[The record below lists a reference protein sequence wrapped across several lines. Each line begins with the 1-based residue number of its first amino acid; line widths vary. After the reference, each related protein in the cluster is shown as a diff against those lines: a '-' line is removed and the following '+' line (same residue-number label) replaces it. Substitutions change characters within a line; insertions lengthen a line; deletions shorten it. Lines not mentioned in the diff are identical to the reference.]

1 MNLTRLLLV
10 RYLKVSIEPLGAL
23 IWAFIAVFPIWLSGC
38 TAKRFIVYFVL
49 FGLLLISPSLIAKF
63 RKIRFSTEFIAVA
76 FCICF
81 LIFERSSVTSLVMRI
96 LLVLFLLL
104 AVITYGRPSIRRI
117 VAVNFV
123 ILVCLLV
130 VTEIGFRF
138 ATSAESSSQYQS
150 VEIFRNSRTDGP
162 GMFPDPIKTST
173 AGGLRTTT
181 DQPVSYS
188 GRVLILGGS
197 TTFCAEVPDDMTFS
211 SILQRLLNDRHAK
224 RRVEN
229 FGKSAATSTDRVTVL
244 EKVDDLSKGDIV
256 IFYIG
261 VNEAGVGFT
270 QRVLPVGIINKV
282 PELGTVI
289 QKASSYSRIAD
300 VLFRK
305 LVFGSIQ
312 VSEQTKLDAVQK
324 FKKSMDDAKAITDK
338 VGATL
343 VPVLQANLFNR
354 NPSTAYDNDL
364 GRLYGSELSI
374 VMRDMYSRLQP
385 VIQSYKYHGDAT
397 AVMNNLEPSP
407 YFDWM
412 HVNAEGDKR
421 IAAYLEKL
429 LVDSQLID

>member
-1 MNLTRLLLV
+1 MRF
-10 RYLKVSIEPLGAL
+10 LKTSIEPLGAL
-23 IWAFIAVFPIWLSGC
+23 VWAFIAVFPIWLSGC

-49 FGLLLISPSLIAKF
+49 FGLLLISPSLIAQF
-63 RKIRFSTEFIAVA
+63 RKIRFFAEFIAVA

-188 GRVLILGGS
+188 GRVLIFGGS

-343 VPVLQANLFNR
+343 VPVLQANLFTR

>member
-1 MNLTRLLLV
+1 MRF
-10 RYLKVSIEPLGAL
+10 LKTSIEPLGAL
-23 IWAFIAVFPIWLSGC
+23 VWAFIAVFPIWLSGC

-49 FGLLLISPSLIAKF
+49 FGLLLISPSLIAQF
-63 RKIRFSTEFIAVA
+63 RKIRFFAEFIAVA

-188 GRVLILGGS
+188 GRVLIFGGS

-343 VPVLQANLFNR
+343 VPVLQANLFTR

-374 VMRDMYSRLQP
+374 VMRDIYSRLQP

>member
-1 MNLTRLLLV
+1 MNSSRLLLV
-10 RYLKVSIEPLGAL
+10 RFLKTSIEPLGAL
-23 IWAFIAVFPIWLSGC
+23 VWAFIAVFPIWLSGC

-49 FGLLLISPSLIAKF
+49 FGLLLISPSLIAQF
-63 RKIRFSTEFIAVA
+63 RKIRFFAEFIAVA

-162 GMFPDPIKTST
+162 GVFPDPIKTST

-188 GRVLILGGS
+188 GRVLIFGGS

-343 VPVLQANLFNR
+343 VPVLQANLFTR

-374 VMRDMYSRLQP
+374 VMRDIYSRLQP

-429 LVDSQLID
+429 LIDSQLID

>member
-1 MNLTRLLLV
+1 MRF
-10 RYLKVSIEPLGAL
+10 LKTSIEPLGAL
-23 IWAFIAVFPIWLSGC
+23 VWAFIAVFPIWLSGC

-49 FGLLLISPSLIAKF
+49 FGLLLISPSLIAQF
-63 RKIRFSTEFIAVA
+63 RKIRFFAEFIAVA

-188 GRVLILGGS
+188 GRVLIFGGS

-343 VPVLQANLFNR
+343 VPVLQANLFTR

-429 LVDSQLID
+429 LVDSQLIE

>member
-1 MNLTRLLLV
+1 MRF
-10 RYLKVSIEPLGAL
+10 LKTSIEPLGAL
-23 IWAFIAVFPIWLSGC
+23 VWAFIAVFPIWLSGC

-49 FGLLLISPSLIAKF
+49 FGLLLISPSLIAQF
-63 RKIRFSTEFIAVA
+63 RKIRFFAEFIAVA

-188 GRVLILGGS
+188 GRVLIFGGS

-229 FGKSAATSTDRVTVL
+229 FGKSASTSTNRVTVL

-343 VPVLQANLFNR
+343 VPVLQANLFTR

>member
-1 MNLTRLLLV
+1 MRF
-10 RYLKVSIEPLGAL
+10 LKTSIEPLGAL
-23 IWAFIAVFPIWLSGC
+23 VWAFIAVFPIWLSGC

-49 FGLLLISPSLIAKF
+49 FGLLLISPSLIAQF
-63 RKIRFSTEFIAVA
+63 RKIRFFAEFIAVA

-162 GMFPDPIKTST
+162 GVFPDPIKTST

-343 VPVLQANLFNR
+343 VPVLQANLFTR

>member
-1 MNLTRLLLV
+1 MRF
-10 RYLKVSIEPLGAL
+10 LKTSIEPLGAL

-49 FGLLLISPSLIAKF
+49 FGLLLISPSLIAQF
-63 RKIRFSTEFIAVA
+63 RKIRFFAEFIAVA

-162 GMFPDPIKTST
+162 GVFPDPIKTST

-188 GRVLILGGS
+188 GRVLIFGGS

-229 FGKSAATSTDRVTVL
+229 FGKSASTSTNRVTVL

-343 VPVLQANLFNR
+343 VPVLQANLFTR

-429 LVDSQLID
+429 LVDSQLIE

>member
-1 MNLTRLLLV
+1 MRF
-10 RYLKVSIEPLGAL
+10 LKTSIEPLGAL
-23 IWAFIAVFPIWLSGC
+23 GWAIIEVFPSWLSGC

-188 GRVLILGGS
+188 GRVLIFGGS

-229 FGKSAATSTDRVTVL
+229 FGKSASTSTNRVTVL

-261 VNEAGVGFT
+261 VNESGVGFT

-343 VPVLQANLFNR
+343 VPVLQANLFTR

-385 VIQSYKYHGDAT
+385 VIQSHKYHGDAT

-429 LVDSQLID
+429 LVDSQLIE

>member
-1 MNLTRLLLV
+1 MQ
-10 RYLKVSIEPLGAL
+10 PLGAL
-23 IWAFIAVFPIWLSGC
+23 VWAFISVFPIWLSGC
-38 TAKRFIVYFVL
+38 SAKRFIVYFVL
-49 FGLLLISPSLIAKF
+49 FGLLLVFAPLIAKF
-63 RKIRFSTEFIAVA
+63 RKIRFFEEFLAVA
-76 FCICF
+76 FCGGF

-104 AVITYGRPSIRRI
+104 AIITYTRPSIRRI
-117 VAVNFV
+117 VAVNFL

-162 GMFPDPIKTST
+162 GSWPYPITTSD
-173 AGGLRTTT
+173 ANGLRTTS
-181 DQPVSYS
+181 DQPASFS
-188 GRVLILGGS
+188 GRVLIFGGS
-197 TTFCAEVPDDMTFS
+197 TTFCAEVPDHMTTS
-211 SILQRLLNDRHAK
+211 SILQRLLNDRGVK

-229 FGKSAATSTDRVTVL
+229 FGKSAATSTDRVTAL
-244 EKVDDLSKGDIV
+244 DGVDYLNKGDIV

-261 VNEAGVGFT
+261 INEAGVGFT
-270 QRVLPVGIINKV
+270 QRDLPVGIISKV

-312 VSEQTKLDAVQK
+312 VSEQSKLDAVQK

-343 VPVLQANLFNR
+343 VPVLQANLFTR
-354 NPSTAYDNDL
+354 NPSTAYDSDL

-374 VMRDMYSRLQP
+374 VMSDMYSRLQP

-412 HVNAEGDKR
+412 HVNDEGDIR
-421 IAAYLEKL
+421 IATYLEKL

>member
-1 MNLTRLLLV
+1 MRF
-10 RYLKVSIEPLGAL
+10 LKTSIEPLGAL
-23 IWAFIAVFPIWLSGC
+23 VWAFIAVFPIWLSGC

-49 FGLLLISPSLIAKF
+49 FGLLLISPSLIAQF
-63 RKIRFSTEFIAVA
+63 RKIRFFAEFIAVA

-162 GMFPDPIKTST
+162 GVFPDPIKTST

-188 GRVLILGGS
+188 GRVLIFGGS

-343 VPVLQANLFNR
+343 VPVLQANLFTR

-429 LVDSQLID
+429 LIDSQLID

>member
-1 MNLTRLLLV
+1 MRI
-10 RYLKVSIEPLGAL
+10 LKTSIEPLGAL
-23 IWAFIAVFPIWLSGC
+23 VWAFIAVFPIWLSGC

-63 RKIRFSTEFIAVA
+63 RKIRFSTEFIALA

-188 GRVLILGGS
+188 GRVLIFGGS

-229 FGKSAATSTDRVTVL
+229 FGKSASTSTNRVTVL

-261 VNEAGVGFT
+261 VNESGVGFT

-343 VPVLQANLFNR
+343 VPVLQANLFTR

-429 LVDSQLID
+429 LVDSQLIE

>member
-1 MNLTRLLLV
+1 MRI
-10 RYLKVSIEPLGAL
+10 LKTSIEPLGAL
-23 IWAFIAVFPIWLSGC
+23 VWAFIAVFPIWLSGC

-49 FGLLLISPSLIAKF
+49 FGLLLISPSLIAQF
-63 RKIRFSTEFIAVA
+63 RKIRFFAEFIAVA

-104 AVITYGRPSIRRI
+104 AVITYGRPSIRHI

-188 GRVLILGGS
+188 GRVLIFGGS

-224 RRVEN
+224 RRVET

-385 VIQSYKYHGDAT
+385 IFQSYKYHGDAT

>member
-1 MNLTRLLLV
+1 MNSSRLLLV
-10 RYLKVSIEPLGAL
+10 RFLKTSIEPLGAL
-23 IWAFIAVFPIWLSGC
+23 VWAFIAVFPIWLSGC

-49 FGLLLISPSLIAKF
+49 FGLLLISPSLIAQF
-63 RKIRFSTEFIAVA
+63 RKIRFFAEFIAVA

-324 FKKSMDDAKAITDK
+324 FKKSMDDAKEITDK

-343 VPVLQANLFNR
+343 VPVLQANLFTR

>member
-1 MNLTRLLLV
+1 MRF
-10 RYLKVSIEPLGAL
+10 LKTSIEPLGAL
-23 IWAFIAVFPIWLSGC
+23 VWAFIAVFPIWLSGC

-49 FGLLLISPSLIAKF
+49 VGLLLISPSLIAKF

-76 FCICF
+76 CCICF

-229 FGKSAATSTDRVTVL
+229 FGKSASTSTNRVTVL

-324 FKKSMDDAKAITDK
+324 FKKSMDDAKEITDK

-343 VPVLQANLFNR
+343 VPVLQANLFTR

>member
-1 MNLTRLLLV
+1 MRQ
-10 RYLKVSIEPLGAL
+10 PLGAL
-23 IWAFIAVFPIWLSGC
+23 IWAFIAVFPIWFLGC

-49 FGLLLISPSLIAKF
+49 VGLLLISPSLIAKF
-63 RKIRFSTEFIAVA
+63 RKIRFSTEFIALA

-162 GMFPDPIKTST
+162 GVVPDPIKTST

-188 GRVLILGGS
+188 GRVLIFGGS

-261 VNEAGVGFT
+261 VNESGVGFT

-343 VPVLQANLFNR
+343 VPVLQANLFTR

-374 VMRDMYSRLQP
+374 VMRDIYSRLQP

-429 LVDSQLID
+429 LVDSQLIE

>member
-1 MNLTRLLLV
+1 MRF
-10 RYLKVSIEPLGAL
+10 LKTSIEPLGAL
-23 IWAFIAVFPIWLSGC
+23 VWAFIAVFPIWLSGC

-63 RKIRFSTEFIAVA
+63 RKIRFSTEFIALA

-188 GRVLILGGS
+188 GRVLIFGGS

-343 VPVLQANLFNR
+343 VPVLQANLFTR

-429 LVDSQLID
+429 LVDSQLIE

>member
-1 MNLTRLLLV
+1 MRF
-10 RYLKVSIEPLGAL
+10 LKTSIEPLGAL
-23 IWAFIAVFPIWLSGC
+23 VWAFIAVFPIWLSGC

-49 FGLLLISPSLIAKF
+49 FGLLLISPSLIAQF
-63 RKIRFSTEFIAVA
+63 RKIRFFAEFIAVA

-343 VPVLQANLFNR
+343 VPVLQANLFTR

-364 GRLYGSELSI
+364 GRLYGSELSF